1 MEIISGI
8 LGQIALF
15 CIQAISTLGYLGV
28 SFLMVL
34 ESMIFPIPSELV
46 MPFAG
51 FLIAEGEMTFFWVIF
66 SSTIGSLIGSLLSY
80 YLGLYGGEKF
90 ILKYGKYFLLNEE
103 HLTKTQKWFNKKGE
117 LTILIGRFIPVV
129 RHFISI
135 PAGLGKMNVK
145 RFVIYTAIG
154 AGIWNSFLMY
164 IGFILGKNWESISHY
179 SDYLSWGV
187 LILIVIFGGYLLFK
201 EIKKRKI
208 KNKKSRKY
216 KNLE

>member
-1 MEIISGI
+1 MGIISEI

-15 CIQAISTLGYLGV
+15 CISAISLMGYAGV
-28 SFLMVL
+28 VFLMML

-66 SSTIGSLIGSLLSY
+66 SSIIGSLIGSLLSY
-80 YLGLYGGEKF
+80 YIGYKGGKRF
-90 ILKYGKYFLLNEE
+90 LIKYGKYFLLDEE
-103 HLTKTQKWFNKKGE
+103 HLAKTEQWFSKKGE

-135 PAGLGKMNVK
+135 PAGFGKMNLK
-145 RFVIYTAIG
+145 RFILYTTIG
-154 AGIWNSFLMY
+154 AGIWNSFLTY
-164 IGFILGKNWESISHY
+164 IGFVLGNNWENISHY

-187 LILIVIFGGYLLFK
+187 LIILALAFVYFAVRR
-201 EIKKRKI
+201 IK
-208 KNKKSRKY
+208 KKSRKINH
-216 KNLE
+216 K

>member
-1 MEIISGI
+1 MGIISEI

-15 CIQAISTLGYLGV
+15 CISAISLMGYAGV
-28 SFLMVL
+28 GFLMIL

-66 SSTIGSLIGSLLSY
+66 SSIIGSLVGSLLSY
-80 YLGLYGGEKF
+80 YIGYKGGKRF
-90 ILKYGKYFLLNEE
+90 LIKYGKYFLLDEE
-103 HLTKTQKWFNKKGE
+103 HLAKTEQWFSKKGE

-135 PAGLGKMNVK
+135 PAGFGKMNLK
-145 RFVIYTAIG
+145 RFILYTTIG
-154 AGIWNSFLMY
+154 AGIWNSFLTY
-164 IGFILGKNWESISHY
+164 IGFVLGNNWENISHY

-187 LILIVIFGGYLLFK
+187 LIILALAFVYFAVRR
-201 EIKKRKI
+201 IK
-208 KNKKSRKY
+208 KKSRKINH
-216 KNLE
+216 K

>member
-1 MEIISGI
+1 MGLLSEI

-15 CIQAISTLGYLGV
+15 CINAISSLGYFGV

-34 ESMIFPIPSELV
+34 ESMIFPVPSELV

-66 SSTIGSLIGSLLSY
+66 SSIIGSLIGSLLSY
-80 YLGLYGGEKF
+80 YIGYKGGKRF
-90 ILKYGKYFLLNEE
+90 LIKYGKYFLLDKE
-103 HLTKTQKWFNKKGE
+103 HLAKTEQWFSKKGE

-135 PAGLGKMNVK
+135 PAGFGKMNIK
-145 RFVIYTAIG
+145 RFILYTAIG

-164 IGFILGKNWESISHY
+164 IGFVLGNNWESISHY

-187 LILIVIFGGYLLFK
+187 LIILALFLIYFVV
-201 EIKKRKI
+201 KRL
-208 KNKKSRKY
+208 NKKLKKTSHK
-216 KNLE
+216 

>member
-1 MEIISGI
+1 MGIISEI

-15 CIQAISTLGYLGV
+15 CISAISLMGYAGV
-28 SFLMVL
+28 GFLMIL

-66 SSTIGSLIGSLLSY
+66 SSIIGSLIGSLLSY
-80 YLGLYGGEKF
+80 YIGYKGGKRF
-90 ILKYGKYFLLNEE
+90 LIKYGKYFLLDEE
-103 HLTKTQKWFNKKGE
+103 HLAKTEQWFSKKGE

-135 PAGLGKMNVK
+135 PAGFGKMNLK
-145 RFVIYTAIG
+145 RFILYTTIG
-154 AGIWNSFLMY
+154 AGIWNSFLTY
-164 IGFILGKNWESISHY
+164 IGFVLGNNWENISHY

-187 LILIVIFGGYLLFK
+187 LIILALAFVYFAVRR
-201 EIKKRKI
+201 IK
-208 KNKKSRKY
+208 KKSRKINH
-216 KNLE
+216 K